1 MFESLLKPGVYYKSE
16 GKKQISHALNSVDIL
31 RSENG
36 SNLTLTKAIWEP
48 IQVN

>member
-16 GKKQISHALNSVDIL
+16 EKKQISRALNSVDIL

-48 IQVN
+48 IHVN